1 MPERRMTRVRFDH
14 VTKRFGQITAVE
26 DLSLNI
32 ADKEFVVIV
41 GPSGCGKSTIL
52 RLVAGLETVDEG
64 DIWIGD
70 RIVNDVPPAERKI
83 AMVFETESLYPHLTV
98 DQNLSF
104 GLKLRQTPADEI
116 LERVKRAASSMALPG
131 ILNRKSEELSA
142 GQRQQAAIGRAIV
155 HKPDV
160 FLMDEPLSKLD
171 PKLQESARAEISRLQ
186 RRLDT
191 TFIYVTHD
199 QVQAM
204 TLGDRIAVLN
214 EGLLQQ
220 VAAPMALYRRPINV
234 FVAGFIGSPS
244 MNFFDAHLVSEG
256 GQQLLDLGD
265 IRLIVPAER
274 TGGYESYIDKK
285 VIFGIRP
292 EHIHAREYAPPDIAG
307 APIQVVVEMV
317 EMTGRNLQ
325 LHLSGRGL
333 GHVSGSFVAI
343 VDTRTAVTLDK
354 QIDLVLDMSQMHL
367 FDKKTER
374 TV

>member
-1 MPERRMTRVRFDH
+1 MTMVYFDH
-14 VTKRFGQITAVE
+14 VTKRFGDVTAVE

-32 ADKEFVVIV
+32 ADKEFLVIV

-64 DIWIGD
+64 DIWIGE
-70 RIVNDVPPAERKI
+70 RIVNNMSPTERNI
-83 AMVFETESLYPHLTV
+83 AMVFETEALYPHFTV

-104 GLKLRQTPADEI
+104 GLKLRKTPTNEI
-116 LERVKRAASSMALPG
+116 LERIRQAASSLALPP
-131 ILNRKSEELSA
+131 ILNRRPNELSA

-155 HKPDV
+155 QKPDV

-171 PKLQESARAEISRLQ
+171 PKLQESARAEIRILQ

-199 QVQAM
+199 QKQAM

-214 EGLLQQ
+214 EGFLQQ
-220 VAAPMALYRRPINV
+220 VASPMTLYTRPINL

-244 MNFFDAHLVSEG
+244 MNFFDARLVSEG
-256 GQQLLDLGD
+256 DQRLLDLGD
-265 IRLIVPAER
+265 IRLIIPA
-274 TGGYESYIDKK
+274 GSAQGYETYVGER

-292 EHIHAREYAPPDIAG
+292 EHIHTHEYAPLDIDG
-307 APIQVVVEMV
+307 VPIRAIVEMV

-325 LHLSGRGL
+325 LHLSGRGFNL
-333 GHVSGSFVAI
+333 VSDTFIVIADKRTAASSGS
-343 VDTRTAVTLDK
+343 
-354 QIDLVLDMSQMHL
+354 QIELILDMSKMHL
-367 FDKKTER
+367 FNKKTER
-374 TV
+374 VI